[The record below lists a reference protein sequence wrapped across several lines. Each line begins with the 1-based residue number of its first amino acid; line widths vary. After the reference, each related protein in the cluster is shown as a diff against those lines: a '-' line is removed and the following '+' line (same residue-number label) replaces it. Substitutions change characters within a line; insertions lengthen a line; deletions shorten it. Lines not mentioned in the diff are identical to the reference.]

1 MSRLQQSNTSTRV
14 LQFTRFPRHCQVYI
28 TCTVRQVYFSGEE
41 KKRQRGIFHAVP
53 LAASDSSENSAAAR
67 YRIEIENSARVHG
80 GRDVRLCQW
89 LLIVVVVTVFVCLF
103 VQCAASVVSSEQFL
117 TTAKVNSFRSG
128 WLALLFLPLIVVVA
142 CDV

>member
-1 MSRLQQSNTSTRV
+1 M
-14 LQFTRFPRHCQVYI
+14 YI
-28 TCTVRQVYFSGEE
+28 TCSVRQVYFSGEE
-41 KKRQRGIFHAVP
+41 KKRRRGTFHAIP

-103 VQCAASVVSSEQFL
+103 VQCAASVVSEQFL

>member
-1 MSRLQQSNTSTRV
+1 MFSAAGL
-14 LQFTRFPRHCQVYI
+14 
-28 TCTVRQVYFSGEE
+28 FSGEE
-41 KKRQRGIFHAVP
+41 KKRPRGTFHAVP

-103 VQCAASVVSSEQFL
+103 SARRLWFR
-117 TTAKVNSFRSG
+117 NSF
-128 WLALLFLPLIVVVA
+128 
-142 CDV
+142 